1 MISTAPEVDRLIDA
15 NAPIIICVSGGKD
28 SQVVAEQVVTY
39 ARNRDHTGDLIL
51 CYSDL
56 GRVVWSDAGWQ
67 CRQLAERLGV
77 RLQVVGRAAGGLM
90 ERWTKRW
97 QDNLTRYKDLS
108 CVKLILPWSTP
119 SMRFCTSELKTAII
133 QSWIRKTYKQ
143 PVVCVLGIRR
153 DESRSKTSGRGAAPV
168 FKLHHIRNGKKPPLP
183 EGSIDWNA
191 IVEIKTD
198 TIFQIIRSGAQPI
211 PSAYQ
216 FGSSR
221 FSCCFCIMATAADLL
236 AATRDPRNHDLYR
249 EQCDL
254 EIAST
259 FSFQANKW
267 LSDLAPELLTETQ
280 RARLPQ
286 AKVRAAKREEIE
298 SEIPTHLLYV
308 KGWPLAVPTFQEA
321 SFIAETRR
329 RIAEVM
335 GIDIQHTTALSVSHR
350 YAELIR
356 LKEEKES
363 RRQQARRASH
373 CSETQL
379 GLNESGQ
386 AQLFC
391 WSTLNT
397 NPPSTTTAL
406 LSK

>member
-1 MISTAPEVDRLIDA
+1 MISTATEVDRLIDA

-28 SQVVAEQVVTY
+28 SQIVAEQVVTY
-39 ARNRDHTGDLIL
+39 ARNRNHTGDLVL

-56 GRVVWSDAGWQ
+56 GRVVWSDARSQ
-67 CRQLAERLGV
+67 CQQLAERLGV
-77 RLQVVGRAAGGLM
+77 RLQVVGRTAGGLM

-97 QDNLTRYKDLS
+97 QDNLTRYKELS

-168 FKLHHIRNGKKPPLP
+168 FKFHHLTNGKKPTMP

-191 IVEIKTD
+191 IVELKTD
-198 TIFQIIRSGAQPI
+198 RIFQILRSSEQPI

-221 FSCCFCIMATAADLL
+221 FSCCFCIMATAGDLV
-236 AATRDPRNHDLYR
+236 AATRDPRNHDIYR
-249 EQCDL
+249 EQCGL

-267 LSDLAPELLTETQ
+267 LSDIAPELLTETQ
-280 RARLPQ
+280 RASLAQ
-286 AKVRAAKREEIE
+286 AKVRAAKRDEIE
-298 SEIPTHLLYV
+298 SAIPKHLLYV
-308 KGWPLAVPTFQEA
+308 KGWPLAVPTLQEA
-321 SFIAETRR
+321 IFLADTRQ

-335 GIDIQHTTALSVSHR
+335 EIDIQYTTALSVSHR

-356 LKEEKES
+356 LKEEKE
-363 RRQQARRASH
+363 RTRKRTRKQARDATL
-373 CSETQL
+373 CFTKEFAL
-379 GLNESGQ
+379 DNSGQ
-386 AQLFC
+386 AQLFN
-391 WSTLNT
+391 WSKLIT
-397 NPPSTTTAL
+397 SAL
-406 LSK
+406 

>member
-1 MISTAPEVDRLIDA
+1 MISTAREVDRLIDA

-28 SQVVAEQVVTY
+28 SQIVAEHAVIY
-39 ARNRDHTGDLIL
+39 ARNRNHTGDLIL

-56 GRVVWSDAGWQ
+56 GRVVWSDARWQ
-67 CRQLAERLGV
+67 CQQLAERLGV
-77 RLQVVGRAAGGLM
+77 RLHVVGRAAGGLM
-90 ERWTKRW
+90 ERWAKRW
-97 QDNLTRYKDLS
+97 QDNLARYKELS

-168 FKLHHIRNGKKPPLP
+168 FKLHHITNGKKPRMP

-191 IVEIKTD
+191 IVEVKTD
-198 TIFQIIRSGAQPI
+198 TIFQILRSSAQPI

-221 FSCCFCIMATAADLL
+221 FSCCFCIMATAGDLL
-236 AATRDPRNHDLYR
+236 AATRDPHNHNLYR

-254 EIAST
+254 EISST

-267 LSDLAPELLTETQ
+267 LSDIAPELLTETQ
-280 RARLPQ
+280 RARLAQ
-286 AKVRAAKREEIE
+286 AKLKAAKREEIE
-298 SEIPTHLLYV
+298 SAIPKHLLYV
-308 KGWPLAVPTFQEA
+308 KGWPLAVPTLEESTFL
-321 SFIAETRR
+321 AETRR
-329 RIAEVM
+329 RIAGLMEIEV
-335 GIDIQHTTALSVSHR
+335 QHTTALSVSHR

-356 LKEEKES
+356 LKEERERTGK
-363 RRQQARRASH
+363 QAREAAQYFKNDFSFD
-373 CSETQL
+373 
-379 GLNESGQ
+379 NSGQ
-386 AQLFC
+386 AQLFAFDPIL
-391 WSTLNT
+391 TA
-397 NPPSTTTAL
+397 TAL
-406 LSK
+406 L